1 MKKRL
6 LTLTTISLL
15 VACSTNNEDKQIAN
29 DSYQKKADSL
39 VSTRSVLQS
48 GGINLPQQDP
58 TYQLPQV
65 QIKSTEKVDIRPP
78 STPFA
83 TIGQSIA
90 QFDGEKAFI
99 IYPNTLQ
106 HVYNLQQIERLLKEQ
121 GIPYTNESGKII
133 TDWTETG
140 RNDDLKGTQIRYQIE
155 HLNVNNSSALV
166 IFINQMQRN
175 GTIYTPNVADKQ
187 RYTSDRL
194 NQLIG
199 ELNNTYS
206 QQQQELNTA
215 SNAIQSMLITD
226 TNGRTALGLNT
237 TFEHAWNQLE
247 RALDKIGFSVKSSK
261 AAKGQLELKYNPLD
275 QEDWLRFGT
284 TQPDLE
290 KGIYYLQL
298 SALGQQSSLVISDE
312 EGKALSG
319 NQAQG
324 IYQALQNILAQ

>member
-1 MKKRL
+1 MKKWL

-15 VACSTNNEDKQIAN
+15 VACSTNNSDKQTAN
-29 DSYQKKADSL
+29 DTYQKKSDTL
-39 VSTRSVLQS
+39 VSVGVVLQS

-65 QIKSTEKVDIRPP
+65 QIKSMEKVDIRPP

-83 TIGQSIA
+83 NIEQSIA
-90 QFDGEKAFI
+90 RFDGEKAFI
-99 IYPNTLQ
+99 IYPSAQQNI
-106 HVYNLQQIERLLKEQ
+106 YNLQQVERLLKEQ
-121 GIPYTNESGKII
+121 DISFQSEPQKIV
-133 TDWTETG
+133 TDWTNTG
-140 RNDDLKGTQIRYQIE
+140 RHDDLKGVQIRYQIE
-155 HLNVNNSSALV
+155 YVNDDRANALV
-166 IFINQMQRN
+166 VSIEQMKRAD
-175 GTIYTPNVADKQ
+175 TIYTPNIADKQ
-187 RYTSDRL
+187 RYTSDFL

-199 ELNNTYS
+199 ELNGTYR

-215 SNAIQSMLITD
+215 SNTIQSMLITD

-237 TFEHAWNQLE
+237 TFEHAWKQLE
-247 RALDKIGFSVKSSK
+247 RALDKIGFSIKSSK
-261 AAKGQLELKYNPLD
+261 AAKGQLELKYKPLD

-324 IYQALQNILAQ
+324 IYQALQNILAK